1 MKTRIALAMASVA
14 LLSLPAMA
22 QTPQKHT
29 PAAQATA
36 AASQLYQM
44 KPGQWRG
51 TKLTGLNVYNNNNE
65 KIGDVKEI
73 ILDRTGKIDA
83 IVIGAGGF
91 LGMGV
96 HDVAVPFQQVKWLDD
111 ARDHQPVSGS
121 SNPPRSERS
130 AYRGYPDHAVVNMT
144 KDQLKALP
152 EVRYEQ

>member
-1 MKTRIALAMASVA
+1 MKSRIALAMASVA

-22 QTPQKHT
+22 QTVQT
-29 PAAQATA
+29 TQAVA

-44 KPGQWRG
+44 KAGQWRG
-51 TKLTGLNVYNNNNE
+51 TKLTGLNVYNDNNE

-91 LGMGV
+91 LGMGN
-96 HDVAVPFQQVKWLDD
+96 HDVAVPFQQVKWLDE

-121 SNPPRSERS
+121 SNPRSERS
-130 AYRGYPDHAVVNMT
+130 VYRGYPDHAVVNMT